1 MDRRLLR
8 STRQPGQLGFGRRQQ
23 IAKLVPH
30 LPPAITEAMVKA
42 PVAAGG
48 RRESRSLV
56 TLNDLEV
63 GMVLEEDVL
72 SGERNSPGAE
82 RRGNHRFIAG
92 AITHYRRRR
101 QSGRTHPCFGPGAG
115 IKVTF
120 MEKSKLLLVDD
131 EPNLTSALVRSLDR
145 SQFEIFTADSAQKGC
160 MILAGNDID
169 VVVSDERMPGMTGSQ
184 FLTEVRK
191 QWPNTIRMILS
202 GQADLEAAVRAINE
216 GEVYRFLLKP
226 CHPKELQMTI
236 LQGLQQK
243 KLVAQSRKLL
253 QEHQKTQNLLEELEK
268 ANPGIT
274 KIEMDEDGAIMMD
287 DRRQAHRRRAV
298 AARRPRAGDGEGR
311 RR

>member
-1 MDRRLLR
+1 MD
-8 STRQPGQLGFGRRQQ
+8 
-23 IAKLVPH
+23 
-30 LPPAITEAMVKA
+30 
-42 PVAAGG
+42 
-48 RRESRSLV
+48 
-56 TLNDLEV
+56 
-63 GMVLEEDVL
+63 
-72 SGERNSPGAE
+72 
-82 RRGNHRFIAG
+82 
-92 AITHYRRRR
+92 
-101 QSGRTHPCFGPGAG
+101 
-115 IKVTF
+115 
-120 MEKSKLLLVDD
+120 KSKLLLVDD

-145 SQFEIFTADSAQKGC
+145 TQFEIFTADSAQKGL

-268 ANPGIT
+268 ASPGIT
-274 KIEMDEDGAIMMD
+274 KIEMDEDGVITMD
-287 DRRQAHRRRAV
+287 DSDGGADDVQSLLDDLEREMAKV
-298 AARRPRAGDGEGR
+298 ARR
-311 RR
+311 

>member
-1 MDRRLLR
+1 MD
-8 STRQPGQLGFGRRQQ
+8 
-23 IAKLVPH
+23 
-30 LPPAITEAMVKA
+30 
-42 PVAAGG
+42 
-48 RRESRSLV
+48 
-56 TLNDLEV
+56 
-63 GMVLEEDVL
+63 
-72 SGERNSPGAE
+72 
-82 RRGNHRFIAG
+82 
-92 AITHYRRRR
+92 
-101 QSGRTHPCFGPGAG
+101 
-115 IKVTF
+115 
-120 MEKSKLLLVDD
+120 KSKLLLVDD

-145 SQFEIFTADSAQKGC
+145 SQFEIFTADSAQKGL

-184 FLTEVRK
+184 FLAEVRK

-253 QEHQKTQNLLEELEK
+253 QEHQKTQNLIEELEK

-287 DRRQAHRRRAV
+287 DSEGAGDDVQSLLDDLEREMAKV
-298 AARRPRAGDGEGR
+298 ARR
-311 RR
+311 